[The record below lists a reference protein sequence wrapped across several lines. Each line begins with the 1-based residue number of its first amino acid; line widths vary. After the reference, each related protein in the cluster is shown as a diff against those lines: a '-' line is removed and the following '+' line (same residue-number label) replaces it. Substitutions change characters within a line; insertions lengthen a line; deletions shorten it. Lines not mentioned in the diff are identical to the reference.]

1 MSAAWEAVT
10 SVGDLTYWWGWERKL
25 CWWVGLDD
33 VTWCLQVKYWELK
46 WKTIHMWHSH
56 QRHQF
61 NVLRQPAHLPVH
73 TLEYVSHVKFLNGLV
88 FLNRVQTDFQFFTHP
103 YFTVDIELR
112 VMYITRT
119 IPLALSAVL
128 HYTTPFTS
136 HNDSTV
142 SHEPLFTCKCLR
154 FHWVSSCCVC

>member
-1 MSAAWEAVT
+1 MMSRDVCRWSTESWSERQSTCDTAISAT
-10 SVGDLTYWWGWERKL
+10 SSTSSVSQHICQSTHSSMS
-25 CWWVGLDD
+25 V
-33 VTWCLQVKYWELK
+33 
-46 WKTIHMWHSH
+46 MWN
-56 QRHQF
+56 F
-61 NVLRQPAHLPVH
+61 WTVW
-73 TLEYVSHVKFLNGLV
+73 F